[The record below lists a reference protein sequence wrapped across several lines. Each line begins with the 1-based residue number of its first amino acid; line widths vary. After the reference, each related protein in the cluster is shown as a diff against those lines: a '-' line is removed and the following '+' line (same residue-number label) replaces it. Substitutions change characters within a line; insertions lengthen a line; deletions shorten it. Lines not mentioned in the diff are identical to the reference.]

1 MVDVQSL
8 LTVKDLIKDEPVF
21 VKFDSTVLSVAKKM
35 KKNKVDNMLVKG
47 SSGNVEG
54 IVTNLDIVYKIV
66 ANDASPSKTEVNEIM
81 TKNLLTIDGN
91 ESMFMAR
98 QMMLDNNVSHLIVTN
113 NEKQIG
119 IVTSKEVLGK

>member
-21 VKFDSTVLSVAKKM
+21 VKFDSTVLAVAKKM

-66 ANDASPSKTEVNEIM
+66 AKDASPSKTEVKEIM
-81 TKNLLTIDGN
+81 TKNLLSIDGN

-98 QMMLDNNVSHLIVTN
+98 QMMLDNKVSHLVVTN

>member
-8 LTVKDLIKDEPVF
+8 LTVKDLIKEEPVF
-21 VKFDSTVLSVAKKM
+21 VKFDSTVLAVAKKM

-66 ANDASPSKTEVNEIM
+66 AKDASPSKTEVKEIM

-98 QMMLDNNVSHLIVTN
+98 QMMLDNKVSHLVVTN

>member
-21 VKFDSTVLSVAKKM
+21 VKFDSTVLAVAKKM

-66 ANDASPSKTEVNEIM
+66 AKDASPSKIEVKEIM
-81 TKNLLTIDGN
+81 TKNLLSIDGN

-98 QMMLDNNVSHLIVTN
+98 QMMLDNKVSHLVVTN

>member
-8 LTVKDLIKDEPVF
+8 LTVKDLIKEEPVF
-21 VKFDSTVLSVAKKM
+21 VKFDSTVLAVAKKM

-66 ANDASPSKTEVNEIM
+66 AKDASPSKTEVKEIM
-81 TKNLLTIDGN
+81 TKNLLSIDGN

-98 QMMLDNNVSHLIVTN
+98 QMMLDNKVSHLVVTN

>member
-66 ANDASPSKTEVNEIM
+66 AKDASPSKTEVKEIM
-81 TKNLLTIDGN
+81 TKNLLSIDGN

-98 QMMLDNNVSHLIVTN
+98 QMMLDNKVSHLVVTN

>member
-21 VKFDSTVLSVAKKM
+21 VKFDSTVLAVAKKM

-66 ANDASPSKTEVNEIM
+66 AKDASPSKTEVKEIM

-98 QMMLDNNVSHLIVTN
+98 QMMLDNKVSHLVVTN

>member
-21 VKFDSTVLSVAKKM
+21 VKFDSTVLAVAKKM

>member
-66 ANDASPSKTEVNEIM
+66 AKDASPSKTEVKEIM

-98 QMMLDNNVSHLIVTN
+98 QMMLDNKVSHLVVTN